1 MKIRKNLIFVVLSAL
16 FLLCL
21 ISASG
26 AIVNQTVKAN
36 ANQSS
41 LNYQSATLSSGT
53 LSISPMANVASLSNA
68 VISAVQSGTTS
79 TSSITLGPSPNPIG
93 TDVSIDIRIDNA
105 GPIWG
110 WTLPTVTWNP
120 QVLNLTQVQ
129 EGPFLTDNTGGGST
143 FFAGNSKQLWDNTH
157 GLIEGGLTDALSI
170 EGTSVE
176 SSGVLATLTFLV
188 TGTGTSQITI
198 AGGNLRANST
208 DSVGVNV
215 TCDSATIIV
224 TLNGVSSTSSPAP
237 GTSSSANPTSTPP
250 ATTTTTPTP
259 TGLAKTASVPEFPAW
274 VILPIFVMTL
284 LAVLGYRLNKKK
296 LRQQHNLTRVSS
308 HTRVK

>member
-1 MKIRKNLIFVVLSAL
+1 MKIRKKLICIFISALVLS
-16 FLLCL
+16 CL

-26 AIVNQTVKAN
+26 AVMNQTVKAN
-36 ANQSS
+36 ANSS
-41 LNYQSATLSSGT
+41 FNYQSATLSSGA
-53 LSISPMANVASLSNA
+53 LSVSPMANVASLSDA

-93 TDVSIDIRIDNA
+93 TDVSIDIRIDNT

-110 WTLPTVTWNP
+110 WTISTVTWNP

-129 EGPFLTDNTGGGST
+129 EGPFLADNTGGGST
-143 FFAGNSKQLWDNTH
+143 FFAGSSKQLWDNTN
-157 GLIEGGLTDALSI
+157 GLIDGGLTDALSI

-215 TCDSATIIV
+215 TCDSATIV
-224 TLNGVSSTSSPAP
+224 ATLTAVSSTPSPTP
-237 GTSSSANPTSTPP
+237 NTGSSANPTSTPT
-250 ATTTTTPTP
+250 ATTTTPTP
-259 TGLAKTASVPEFPAW
+259 TDSTKPASVPEFPSW
-274 VILPIFVMTL
+274 VILPIFIMTL

-296 LRQQHNLTRVSS
+296 LGQQHSLTHVL
-308 HTRVK
+308 

>member
-1 MKIRKNLIFVVLSAL
+1 MVISVLVLS
-16 FLLCL
+16 CL

-26 AIVNQTVKAN
+26 AAMNQTVKAN
-36 ANQSS
+36 TNPS
-41 LNYQSATLSSGT
+41 LNYQSATLSSGD
-53 LSISPMANVASLSNA
+53 LSISPMANVASLSDA

-79 TSSITLGPSPNPIG
+79 TSSITLGPNPIG
-93 TDVSIDIRIDNA
+93 TDVSIDIRIDNT
-105 GPIWG
+105 GSIWG

-120 QVLNLTQVQ
+120 KVLNLIQVQ

-143 FFAGNSKQLWDNTH
+143 FFVGNSKQLWDNTN
-157 GLIEGGLTDALSI
+157 GLIDGGLTDALSI

-198 AGGNLRANST
+198 AGGNLRADST

-224 TLNGVSSTSSPAP
+224 TLNGVSSTPSPTP
-237 GTSSSANPTSTPP
+237 STGSSANPTSTP
-250 ATTTTTPTP
+250 TTTTPTP
-259 TGLAKTASVPEFPAW
+259 TDSAKPASVPEFPAW
-274 VILPIFVMTL
+274 IILPIFIMTL
-284 LAVLGYRLNKKK
+284 IAVLGYRLNKKK
-296 LRQQHNLTRVSS
+296 LRQQHSLTRVPP
-308 HTRVK
+308 HTGVK